1 MTRLLLS
8 VRSADEAEI
17 ACTAGADLIDVK
29 EPDRGP
35 LGAADGSV
43 ITDVT
48 RRVAERVPISVAL
61 GELVDGVTLDPQLG
75 RRVQYAK
82 FGLAGAARLDDW
94 VACWQAAINALPP
107 AVTPVAV
114 AYGDWQSAAAPD
126 PWEVL
131 AQGVQLGCGAL
142 LLDTFD
148 KSGGPLNEH
157 LAADELRR
165 LIAAA
170 GESGLLSVVSGGLGM
185 AEVELI
191 ARLTPDYIGVRGAAC
206 AGDRTAKLDLDKS
219 RKLVELVHSSGDVP
233 RATNHVPRV
242 TSRA

>member
-17 ACTAGADLIDVK
+17 ACAAGADLIDVK

-43 ITDVT
+43 IADVVL
-48 RRVAERVPISVAL
+48 RVAERVPVSVAL
-61 GELVDGVTLDPQLG
+61 GELTDGVTLAPQLG

-94 VACWQAAINALPP
+94 VARWQAAINALPP
-107 AVTPVAV
+107 AVSPVAV

-131 AQGVQLGCGAL
+131 AQGVQLGCKAL

-148 KSGGPLNEH
+148 KLGGPLNEH

-170 GESGLLSVVSGGLGM
+170 GDCGLLSVVSGGLGM
-185 AEVELI
+185 AEVELM
-191 ARLTPDYIGVRGAAC
+191 ARLSPDYIGVRGAAC
-206 AGDRTAKLDLDKS
+206 AGARTAALDLMKS
-219 RKLVELVHSSGDVP
+219 RELVELVHASDSVP
-233 RATNHVPRV
+233 RATGSVPRA

>member
-8 VRSADEAEI
+8 VRSASEAEI
-17 ACTAGADLIDVK
+17 ACAAGADLIDVK

-35 LGAADGSV
+35 LGAADAAV
-43 ITDVT
+43 IADVV
-48 RRVAERVPISVAL
+48 RQVAGRTKVSAAL
-61 GELVDGVTLDPQLG
+61 GELADEATLDPRLG
-75 RRVQYAK
+75 GRVQYAK

-94 VACWQAAINALPP
+94 VTRWQTAINALPP

-131 AQGVQLGCGAL
+131 AQGVHLGCGAL

-148 KSGGPLNEH
+148 KSGGPLTEH

-170 GESGLLSVVSGGLGM
+170 AENGLVSVVSGGLSLTD
-185 AEVELI
+185 VELLV
-191 ARLTPDYIGVRGAAC
+191 RLAPDYIGVRGAAC
-206 AGDRTAKLDLDKS
+206 AGDRTATLDLQKS
-219 RKLVELVHSSGDVP
+219 RSLVELVHTSAAVS
-233 RATNHVPRV
+233 RA